1 MKYRKLLLVVTMGA
15 LAVLPTS
22 AIDDKP
28 KKAPGYD
35 PVDKYVEQKI
45 EGWKV
50 LVNKALLAK
59 QNDELRGRV
68 LKLLGSHLYNITRVV
83 PESALLKLQK
93 IPIWVELKE
102 PHHPCM
108 CYHVS
113 AAWLRSHDM
122 NPLKAGAVEIA
133 NARSFLTWTHQQPW
147 MVLHELAHGYHHQ
160 ILGFD
165 NAEIKACYDQAV
177 AAKSYESV
185 LHWDGR
191 KVRHYALTN
200 DREYFAEATEAYF
213 GTNDFY
219 PFVRAELKK
228 HDPRA
233 FELLEKLWGAR
244 KQERK

>member
-1 MKYRKLLLVVTMGA
+1 MKVTLLLTILA
-15 LAVLPTS
+15 LAGWPS
-22 AIDDKP
+22 ALSLGDEP
-28 KKAPGYD
+28 KDAKYD
-35 PVDKYVEQKI
+35 PIEKYAEQKL

-50 LVNKALLAK
+50 LVNKDLLAK
-59 QNDELRGRV
+59 EHDALRGKV
-68 LKLLGSHLYNITRVV
+68 IKLLGSHLYNVTRVV
-83 PESALLKLQK
+83 PAPALGKLQK
-93 IPIWVELKE
+93 IPIWVERFE
-102 PHHPCM
+102 RHHPCM

-113 AAWLRSHDM
+113 PGWLRSHDM

-133 NARSFLTWTHQQPW
+133 NARNFLTWTHQQPW

-160 ILGFD
+160 VLGFD
-165 NAEIKACYDQAV
+165 NAEVKACYDQAV

-200 DREYFAEATEAYF
+200 DKEYFAEATEAYF

-228 HDPRA
+228 HDPRGY
-233 FELLEKLWGAR
+233 ELLEKLWGVRQPA
-244 KQERK
+244 KK